1 MEITTR
7 GMTKA
12 KTVQNRNKVKTETRG
27 LKTLQKIKFIIESLT
42 WIPGQ
47 PTKATKRVNPKK
59 KPNLK
64 QFKILVRLGSIFL
77 DFSRNIFHCQTVA
90 NTKC

>member
-1 MEITTR
+1 
-7 GMTKA
+7 MTKA

-64 QFKILVRLGSIFL
+64 QFKILWAR
-77 DFSRNIFHCQTVA
+77 FHFFRFQQKYFPLPDCC
-90 NTKC
+90 KY